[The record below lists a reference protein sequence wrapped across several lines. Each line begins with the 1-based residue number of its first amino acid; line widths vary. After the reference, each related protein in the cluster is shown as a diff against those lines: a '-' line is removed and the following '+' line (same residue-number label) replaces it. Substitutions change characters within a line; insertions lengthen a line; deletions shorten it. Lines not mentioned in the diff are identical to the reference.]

1 MKKLSGEVN
10 GRGKPIFCGSDGE
23 WKDKLE
29 KRLQTDDRIV
39 LLALG
44 NVKYEVLSYLNK
56 RKDIE
61 IVKLE
66 TRYMKKRE
74 KGTGVKVTVRR
85 RMQAEPLQK

>member
-1 MKKLSGEVN
+1 MEI
-10 GRGKPIFCGSDGE
+10 RGKGNPIFCGSDGE
-23 WKDKLE
+23 WKEKLE
-29 KRLQTDDRIV
+29 KCLQADDRIV

-44 NVKYEVLSYLNK
+44 DVKYEVLSYLNK

-66 TRYMKKRE
+66 TRFMKKRE
-74 KGTGVKVTVRR
+74 KGMGVKVTVRR

>member
-1 MKKLSGEVN
+1 M
-10 GRGKPIFCGSDGE
+10 
-23 WKDKLE
+23 
-29 KRLQTDDRIV
+29 

-61 IVKLE
+61 IMKLE
-66 TRYMKKRE
+66 TRYVTKLE

-85 RMQAEPLQK
+85 RRHPKPPSKQVF